1 MVTGQRI
8 VTVLIGLL
16 RGSDLARAIGGGIY
30 RQGTRPRDS
39 KAADLV
45 VIFTTGDAKQF
56 QEGVVTLNIY
66 VPDLPIAENGVN
78 VVDSARCE
86 TLEALSLEFVQGLK
100 AYCSDYLFKLSDTI
114 HTQRDE
120 EIGQSFVVVRIRF
133 RHIV

>member
-8 VTVLIGLL
+8 VTDLIGLL
-16 RGSDLARAIGGGIY
+16 HGSDLARAIGGNIY

-39 KAADLV
+39 KAEDMV
-45 VIFTTGDAKQF
+45 VIFTTGDANQF

-66 VPDLPIAENGVN
+66 VPDMPIAENGVN

-86 TLEALSLEFVQGLK
+86 TLEELALEFVKSLK
-100 AYCSDYLFKLSDTI
+100 AYRSDYLFRLGDTI
-114 HTQRDE
+114 HTQRDLD
-120 EIGQSFVVVRIRF
+120 IDQSFVVVKIRF